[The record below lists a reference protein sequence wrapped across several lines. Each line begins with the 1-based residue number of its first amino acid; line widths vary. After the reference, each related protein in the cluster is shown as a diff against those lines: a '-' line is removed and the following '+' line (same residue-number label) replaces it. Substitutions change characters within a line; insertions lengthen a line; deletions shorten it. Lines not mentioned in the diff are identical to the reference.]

1 MNRVLVTVLDWG
13 LGHATRCVPVIRELL
28 ERKCTVYL
36 AGSGDALALLKLEF
50 PALPSFILP
59 AYAPRYP
66 YSGSMVSKML
76 LQLPKFVR
84 VIALEHQ
91 AVDELI
97 ATNNI
102 DLIISDN
109 RYGCWSS
116 RVPAV
121 LITHQTNI
129 LMPNGY
135 RWMAGLV
142 RNVNERLINRFSYCW
157 IPDFGGKDS
166 FTGLLNSGSAVRIPV
181 RFIGCLSRFR
191 ERRIQPVRYDV
202 VAVLSGPEPQR
213 SLLEKIVIAQF
224 KASGLRCFLVRG
236 VMSQD
241 SFPDAGAVGY
251 ANYLNG
257 EDLQSVIEQSTC
269 VIARSGYSTVMDLA
283 SVGKKVIFIPTPGQT
298 EQEYLAGRL
307 MESGVAYCM
316 SQERFNLKKAWSES
330 DLYAGF
336 DPVRNPGSLTRAV
349 DEILDLAGLNR

>member
-1 MNRVLVTVLDWG
+1 MIRVLVTVLDWG

-36 AGSGDALALLKLEF
+36 AGSGDALDVLKLEF
-50 PALPSFILP
+50 PALPSFELP

-91 AVDELI
+91 AVDDLI
-97 ATNNI
+97 AKNNI

-116 RVPAV
+116 KVPAV

-135 RWMAGLV
+135 RWMAGPV
-142 RNVNERLINRFSYCW
+142 RHVNERLINRFSYCW
-157 IPDFGGKDS
+157 IPDLPGKDS
-166 FTGLLNSGSAVRIPV
+166 FTGLLNSGNGVHVPV

-191 ERRIQPVRYDV
+191 ERSVQPPVRYDV

-213 SLLEKIVIAQF
+213 SILEKIVIAQF
-224 KASGLRCFLVRG
+224 KVSGLRCFLVRG
-236 VMSQD
+236 VMKQD
-241 SFPDAGAVGY
+241 SFPDAGPVSY

-257 EDLQSVIEQSTC
+257 EDLQSVIEQSTY

-283 SVGKKVIFIPTPGQT
+283 SLGKKVIFIPTPGQT

-307 MESGVAYCM
+307 MESGIAYRM
-316 SQERFNLKKAWSES
+316 SQEHFNLKKAWTES
-330 DLYAGF
+330 DLYTGF
-336 DPVRNPGSLTRAV
+336 NPVRNPGSFTRAV
-349 DEILDLAGLNR
+349 DEILAGLNR